1 MRLSYQIDSTKS
13 NRSREAVLLAKGW
26 LAKTCFE
33 MAGYQAF
40 KPPCMG
46 YSRKKKHRRLMKL
59 QGRVAF
65 ITGGGKGIGKQ
76 IARLFALE
84 GADLVLAGPT
94 PRDLKQV
101 NKIIEDIG
109 RRCITRKVDVAVEDQ
124 VNAVVEAAI
133 REFGQID
140 ILVNNA
146 AVLGPTVPF
155 IQLSSGGW
163 ERELAVNLTGPFF
176 CSKAVLPGMM
186 QRRKGKIIN
195 IASVAGQ
202 RAYPLRS
209 PYAVSKWG
217 LIGLTRTLAQEMG
230 PHNVQVNAVAPGPV
244 QGRRMEQVIEE
255 RAKEMGTSIEEVER
269 SYLASLALGRMAEED
284 DVAQMVLFL
293 ASRGGDNI
301 TGQVFNVCAGYKL

>member
-1 MRLSYQIDSTKS
+1 
-13 NRSREAVLLAKGW
+13 
-26 LAKTCFE
+26 
-33 MAGYQAF
+33 
-40 KPPCMG
+40 
-46 YSRKKKHRRLMKL
+46 MKL
-59 QGRVAF
+59 QGQVAL

-84 GADLVLAGPT
+84 GADLVLAGST
-94 PRDLKQV
+94 PRDLEQV
-101 NKIIEDIG
+101 NKIIENIG
-109 RRCITRKVDVAVEDQ
+109 RRCITRKVDVALEDQ
-124 VNAVVEAAI
+124 VKSVVKAAI
-133 REFGQID
+133 KELGQID

-146 AVLGPTVPF
+146 SVLGSTVPLV
-155 IQLSSGGW
+155 QLSSVGW
-163 ERELAVNLTGPFF
+163 ERELAVNLTGPFL

-244 QGRRMEQVIEE
+244 RGKRMERVIEE
-255 RAKEMGTSIEEVER
+255 RAVETGTSIEEVER
-269 SYLASLALGRMAEED
+269 GYLASLALGRMAEED